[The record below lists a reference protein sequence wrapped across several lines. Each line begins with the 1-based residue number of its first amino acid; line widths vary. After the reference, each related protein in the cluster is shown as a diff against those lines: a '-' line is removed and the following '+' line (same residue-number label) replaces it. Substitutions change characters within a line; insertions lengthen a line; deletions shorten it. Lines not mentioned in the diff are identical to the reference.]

1 MAVFG
6 SSININATDIV
17 PVEEKVTSA
26 YFSDGSTQLLG
37 SQISTSSL
45 TETNEAYYYGISKT
59 GSEATTE
66 FHIAYGHIEGSGS
79 HVEAD
84 TRSESEAIYN
94 QFASMLLPP
103 QEVSGGF
110 FISRNK
116 STSAVP
122 TEAAI
127 AAGPDQEIYVLVGKR
142 SNMLD
147 RINKKNWTVSLT
159 GRLSAGTAVQTMH
172 FTDDSVNDSP
182 TATPVGDRYNIVS
195 GANGTIHSEST
206 ARTFGFFY
214 PDQGVLVF
222 SGAELSASMPGS
234 ASGTATSASVWNT
247 SALDATVDVAHQFQG
262 FHTGPVGSAVQR
274 SDADYKNALRF
285 IHCLGA
291 SAAGNAL
298 KFRDE
303 EDQISHQYFC
313 RIPAGGFNFS
323 NNPTFVSGSDNEIRD
338 RTMWD
343 NPTTYVTG
351 VELYNQGGTLVAVG
365 KTSTPLKKNFQSE
378 STIKIKLTF

>member
-1 MAVFG
+1 
-6 SSININATDIV
+6 
-17 PVEEKVTSA
+17 
-26 YFSDGSTQLLG
+26 
-37 SQISTSSL
+37 
-45 TETNEAYYYGISKT
+45 
-59 GSEATTE
+59 
-66 FHIAYGHIEGSGS
+66 
-79 HVEAD
+79 
-84 TRSESEAIYN
+84 
-94 QFASMLLPP
+94 
-103 QEVSGGF
+103 
-110 FISRNK
+110 
-116 STSAVP
+116 
-122 TEAAI
+122 
-127 AAGPDQEIYVLVGKR
+127 
-142 SNMLD
+142 MLD

-303 EDQISHQYFC
+303 ED
-313 RIPAGGFNFS
+313 
-323 NNPTFVSGSDNEIRD
+323 
-338 RTMWD
+338 
-343 NPTTYVTG
+343 
-351 VELYNQGGTLVAVG
+351 
-365 KTSTPLKKNFQSE
+365 
-378 STIKIKLTF
+378 